1 LDGAVGEDRG
11 ATYAAAADVAS
22 ILGDEETDDVGV
34 VYVARMPDGPPV
46 VLRDS
51 GALIWEVAVGGGTMD
66 EIVSGVAART
76 GLPAEAIQAD
86 VREFVRELSRL
97 GLLVE
102 GCGADDA

>member
-1 LDGAVGEDRG
+1 LDGAVGEDRD
-11 ATYAAAADVAS
+11 ATYTAAADVAS
-22 ILGDEETDDVGV
+22 LLGDEETDDVGV
-34 VYVARMPDGPPV
+34 VYVARLPDGPPV

-51 GALIWEVAVGGGTMD
+51 GAMIWEVAVGGGTMD

-76 GLPAEAIQAD
+76 GLPVQTIESD

-102 GCGADDA
+102 GGGADDA